1 MYSFEFH
8 NSLIKAIYEA
18 SQQGILVVDNKGVII
33 FHNSKFVDIWR
44 IPNDLLTGVET
55 NSVIGL
61 NDAAILMEALKLVK
75 HPEAFLDRVKE
86 LYENPELTD
95 HCEIALVDNRTLE
108 RRSIVLYN
116 QEAALIGRAWFFL
129 DITPQK
135 EIEKKLK
142 ELTFQDPLTG
152 VANRRYFF
160 ERADQEIMRSQR
172 YLDPLS
178 IALLDIDHFK
188 QINDNYG
195 HAAGDE
201 ILKAVTDCIQS
212 LIRHVDVFARVGGTD
227 VFARIGGEE
236 FALLLPNTNLE
247 QATQLAERIRHKIA
261 AIKLPIK
268 TGHISCTISI
278 GIAMFRPTDT
288 GVEDCMIRADKA
300 MYSAKR
306 HGRNR
311 TEVEASDELF

>member
-1 MYSFEFH
+1 MYNFEFH

-18 SQQGILVVDNKGVII
+18 SPQGILVVDNKGII
-33 FHNSKFVDIWR
+33 LFHNSKFVDIWR
-44 IPNDLLTGVET
+44 IPNELLTGLEVNT
-55 NSVIGL
+55 AIGI
-61 NDAAILMEALKLVK
+61 NDTPILSASLKLVK

-95 HCEIALVDNRTLE
+95 HCEITLVDNRTLE
-108 RRSIVLYN
+108 RRSIVLYGKDSV
-116 QEAALIGRAWFFL
+116 LLGRAWFFL

-142 ELTFQDPLTG
+142 ELTLQDPLTG

-160 ERADQEIMRSQR
+160 ERAEQEIMRSQR
-172 YLDPLS
+172 YLNPLS

-195 HAAGDE
+195 HARGDE

-247 QATQLAERIRHKIA
+247 QAMQLAERIRRKIE
-261 AIKLPIK
+261 AIQLPIK

-288 GVEDCMIRADKA
+288 GVEECMIRADKA

-311 TEVEASDELF
+311 TEVETSDEPF